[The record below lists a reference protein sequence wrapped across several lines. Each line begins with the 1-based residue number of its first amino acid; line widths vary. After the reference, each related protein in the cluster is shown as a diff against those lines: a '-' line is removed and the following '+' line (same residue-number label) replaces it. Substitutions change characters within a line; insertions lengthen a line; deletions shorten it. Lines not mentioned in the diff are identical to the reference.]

1 MPSQSSGGYKTS
13 GGYGGGM
20 PMSGGGMPMSGGG
33 MNPMGMNPMGMQPNP
48 MQMNPGM
55 GGAMPG
61 MFATGV
67 YGM

>member
-33 MNPMGMNPMGMQPNP
+33 MNPMGMNPMGLQPNP

-61 MFATGV
+61 MFATGG